1 MRKLHEASAGMT
13 SVAELRRKLLPGQG
27 SHPEDAWD
35 RLVGTLDSELA
46 DIKSVG
52 SAIIPEVAFAGG

>member
-1 MRKLHEASAGMT
+1 MT